1 MQIIEK
7 LVTNIQIVAVSVIL
21 ILLVFGGI
29 GMYIFRF
36 RKRVSV
42 EKNMDYSNFNRKDV
56 VEYIRIDDVTEDML
70 VSDGGR
76 RFIAA
81 VKCQGFSFADA
92 EVEEKLQTIRGYI
105 TFFNVLDNSPIQF
118 RQSAR
123 DVNLDSLIQDYQN
136 QLRID

>member
-1 MQIIEK
+1 MQIVEK

-29 GMYIFRF
+29 GIYIFRF

-42 EKNMDYSNFNRKDV
+42 EKNVDYSNFNRKDV

-70 VSDGGR
+70 VSDGGK

-81 VKCQGFSFADA
+81 VKCQGFSLRMQKWRRNCRRSGDISRFSMFWITARFSSGS
-92 EVEEKLQTIRGYI
+92 LQET
-105 TFFNVLDNSPIQF
+105 
-118 RQSAR
+118 
-123 DVNLDSLIQDYQN
+123 
-136 QLRID
+136 